1 MIVNSFF
8 PSPSWTIC
16 HYSKTKHRL
25 CIAFQMYLYGVVTR
39 VDQAGVFSPQ
49 SHQAHRRA
57 DRCTRSI
64 WYEFFSRT
72 HAVGY
77 LRTIQDPEYPMNLE
91 QLNVIQ
97 VRRTEYLCRQLAN
110 ISVDNDHNKVT
121 VYFTPTIPN
130 CTYSCQTWLTCRQA
144 AVIGLCIRVKL
155 DRCLPRRLKSRVYIT
170 PGSHNTEE
178 NLNRQINDK
187 ERVSAALENPSLHIL
202 S

>member
-1 MIVNSFF
+1 MDDLSIFQNQTPVV
-8 PSPSWTIC
+8 
-16 HYSKTKHRL
+16 YSISNIKRESSLHNPAKHIDEQIDAL
-25 CIAFQMYLYGVVTR
+25 E
-39 VDQAGVFSPQ
+39 VF
-49 SHQAHRRA
+49 
-57 DRCTRSI
+57 
-64 WYEFFSRT
+64 
-72 HAVGY
+72 GY

-97 VRRTEYLCRQLAN
+97 LAN
-110 ISVDNDHNKVT
+110 ISVDNDRNKVT

-130 CTYSCQTWLTCRQA
+130 CTQA

-187 ERVSAALENPSLHIL
+187 ERVSAALENPSLYIL
-202 S
+202 